1 MTVRRQRKVASA
13 CFTQNADHRE
23 KDGDVE
29 RPVRAPSQGRSRT
42 VAAAKPKAAGGSTL
56 DRDGQRRVCL
66 TVQPP
71 AGGAG
76 RASTRAGQARTCRP
90 TPARSGGRGNSAPIS
105 TRRHDRRPGPPLA
118 MLITPT
124 CSLTSHPDS
133 LFPSMPFFSRGRIG
147 NRVAP
152 GPEYLIMSST
162 AQGKKDARLS
172 AVR

>member
-42 VAAAKPKAAGGSTL
+42 VAAA
-56 DRDGQRRVCL
+56 
-66 TVQPP
+66 
-71 AGGAG
+71 
-76 RASTRAGQARTCRP
+76 
-90 TPARSGGRGNSAPIS
+90 
-105 TRRHDRRPGPPLA
+105 
-118 MLITPT
+118 
-124 CSLTSHPDS
+124 LTSHPDS
-133 LFPSMPFFSRGRIG
+133 LFPSMPFFFSRGRIG